1 MDLPLRKMKIIETLS
16 NCEDFGNPEQHY
28 ESLLQIKKSFALN
41 LEKKKLCDIL
51 EALGSTERLL
61 ILDALAEKDRC
72 ICELEAILAKAQPS
86 ISHHIKVLEDAG
98 LIQGWKKGK
107 FTHYSLVKRQ
117 IKEFKS
123 IMIEWLDKIDNWF
136 EELPEK
142 NQKAKIEVE
151 AR

>member
-1 MDLPLRKMKIIETLS
+1 MALPLRKTKIMETLS
-16 NCEDFGNPEQHY
+16 KCEDFGNPEQHY
-28 ESLLQIKKSFALN
+28 ESLVQLKKNFTLN
-41 LEKKKLCDIL
+41 PEKKKLCDIL

-86 ISHHIKVLEDAG
+86 ISHHIKVLENAG

-117 IKEFKS
+117 INEFRT
-123 IMIEWLDKIDNWF
+123 IIVEWLDKIDNWF

-142 NQKAKIEVE
+142 KQATKREIES
-151 AR
+151 